1 MSSKNDREMHNL
13 PLLPLRGV
21 VIFPGSVTT
30 LDVGREKSMA
40 AVEEAEGALTAMGFR
55 DFRVRV
61 PDGALVQVTKA
72 QLPLARERWADLQA
86 VLVPL
91 FGKASLDP
99 VPRTPSL

>member
-40 AVEEAEGALTAMGFR
+40 AVEEAVKGDRRIFVAAQR
-55 DFRVRV
+55 DSMVDA
-61 PDGALVQVTKA
+61 PDIADLCHELWA
-72 QLPLARERWADLQA
+72 ERWANTKH
-86 VLVPL
+86 PHHHGI
-91 FGKASLDP
+91 F
-99 VPRTPSL
+99 RE